1 MSLALPLPLLTE
13 HTRPL
18 LTEHTRLT
26 PYLDALQTQD
36 QDAFQTQDRN
46 ALQKQ
51 VSGGGVVIYQTT
63 NTLYQSDILNI
74 LCDQLQDESRISDI
88 PPMKPRA
95 NELYLIRSEHED
107 DWKCDQYQWIN
118 YGNSSVTMGNKILKK
133 KFYKIKLPGMKTNN
147 AKTKKRPVG
156 SLDFKRT
163 AYYFEDNKTLVLVY
177 YEGDETVYVP
187 THHGNSKKTA
197 SEFARTAPSV
207 LRRIENALQSGDKTT
222 MDIYRESVCDL
233 AVPGTHQGILNV
245 RNVKQVENIV
255 RKVNE
260 DKRISKDDVYN
271 LVLLAYHLEG
281 LIHEVTVFPDLTSII
296 ALSDMIS
303 IVNQLLDVN
312 TTDDIPFVFFY
323 DTTFKLA
330 SLFPKLNKKAIPF
343 VTDREPGLVNA
354 IKKNF
359 SNCDVVMCWNHLI
372 NDFKFNLQK
381 MGAGSDNIAVYVSNV
396 RELLRSSSEQGYEE
410 RKKLLLSKW
419 SQGVYSYFMKVEK
432 DILKHCGKWIIEKYP
447 NLYDPFSGLTNNPC
461 ESIHERCDQ
470 TLK

>member
-1 MSLALPLPLLTE
+1 MSLVLPLPLLTE

-18 LTEHTRLT
+18 LTEHTSLT
-26 PYLDALQTQD
+26 PYLY
-36 QDAFQTQDRN
+36 AFQTQDRN

-95 NELYLIRSEHED
+95 NELYLIRSEQED

-118 YGNSSVTMGNKILKK
+118 DGNSSVTMGNKILKK

-207 LRRIENALQSGDKTT
+207 LRRIENALQSGDKTA

-281 LIHEVTVFPDLTSII
+281 FIHEVTVFPDLTSII

-312 TTDDIPFVFFY
+312 TTDYIPFVFFY
-323 DTTFKLA
+323 DTTFKLGDFYVSPLVFRNIIFENEPIMPVAFLIHARKKEKVHSKFFDFVA

-343 VTDREPGLVNA
+343 VTNREPGLVNA
-354 IKKNF
+354 IMKNF

-381 MGAGSDNIAVYVSNV
+381 MI
-396 RELLRSSSEQGYEE
+396 
-410 RKKLLLSKW
+410 
-419 SQGVYSYFMKVEK
+419 
-432 DILKHCGKWIIEKYP
+432 ILPCT
-447 NLYDPFSGLTNNPC
+447 FLT
-461 ESIHERCDQ
+461 
-470 TLK
+470 